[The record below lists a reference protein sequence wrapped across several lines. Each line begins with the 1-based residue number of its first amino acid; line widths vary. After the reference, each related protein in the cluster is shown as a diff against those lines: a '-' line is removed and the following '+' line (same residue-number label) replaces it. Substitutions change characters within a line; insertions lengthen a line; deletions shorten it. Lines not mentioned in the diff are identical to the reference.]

1 MILRTFA
8 HGLLSNATHLYPS
21 FLPCFLLS
29 FLLLSPLHTYPPFF
43 YSHTHPAICSFFLPF
58 ILSLPF
64 SIQTLPLLPS
74 SVLPL
79 SFPQPFT
86 AQQPSVPHPSF
97 LPDSLH
103 QPQHRDKAS
112 LCLSGSSLFSSGKDT
127 HGHPA
132 GQWVENMSPSTPQS
146 TWGWQK
152 PGERGQRR
160 GLLTPGISSLEIPLF
175 QTWDAWTTNQESK
188 IETKGESTTFNP
200 SSHISAAFPK
210 SPCSWGKKVHL
221 HLLRIW
227 TWTPPAP
234 PLELGPHSLD
244 SLRTGQPPP
253 CSDCC
258 HTPFPVSSLN
268 RATAIKAG
276 SRPQSYEL
284 LVPELPLPDATS
296 PTGKSPESPA
306 WHTRITMPLAMLD
319 FSVSSPYMHPTCL
332 PHAPLCHS
340 DQSVSPPL

>member
-1 MILRTFA
+1 MGYSQMQLICILPSSLASSFPSFCSPLYTR
-8 HGLLSNATHLYPS
+8 THLFSIHTPIQLSAHS
-21 FLPCFLLS
+21 FFLLS
-29 FLLLSPLHTYPPFF
+29 SPSLFLFKLSP
-43 YSHTHPAICSFFLPF
+43 SFFLLFFPF
-58 ILSLPF
+58 PF
-64 SIQTLPLLPS
+64 PS
-74 SVLPL
+74 RSPL
-79 SFPQPFT
+79 SSLQFPY
-86 AQQPSVPHPSF
+86 PSF

-227 TWTPPAP
+227 T
-234 PLELGPHSLD
+234 
-244 SLRTGQPPP
+244 
-253 CSDCC
+253 
-258 HTPFPVSSLN
+258 
-268 RATAIKAG
+268 
-276 SRPQSYEL
+276 
-284 LVPELPLPDATS
+284 
-296 PTGKSPESPA
+296 
-306 WHTRITMPLAMLD
+306 
-319 FSVSSPYMHPTCL
+319 
-332 PHAPLCHS
+332 
-340 DQSVSPPL
+340 